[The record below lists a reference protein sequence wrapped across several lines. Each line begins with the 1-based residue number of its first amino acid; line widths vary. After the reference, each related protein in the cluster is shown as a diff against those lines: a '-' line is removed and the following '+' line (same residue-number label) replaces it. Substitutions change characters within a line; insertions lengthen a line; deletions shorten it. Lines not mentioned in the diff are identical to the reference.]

1 MNLLVLNEF
10 LTEPNNLTTM
20 PPVVVN
26 SAFFLP
32 PLAVEVED
40 VELNIFLATKYFLV
54 SDVTIGTRARCR

>member
-10 LTEPNNLTTM
+10 LTQPNNLTTM

-40 VELNIFLATKYFLV
+40 VELNIFLATKYFLYQM
-54 SDVTIGTRARCR
+54 